1 MFVIFVTIIVT
12 EELEFLDREYGNLF
26 SIDTIEFWEYSIVI
40 SPAAVKYFV
49 VLKVPLFF
57 EMALIW
63 SV

>member
-12 EELEFLDREYGNLF
+12 EVLEFLDREYGNLF
-26 SIDTIEFWEYSIVI
+26 SINTIEFWEYSIVK
-40 SPAAVKYFV
+40 SPAAVYYFV